1 MLLITQAGCGWYS
14 PAPAVAYHFFRVFF
28 QPLMTSKNDKPD
40 NDARLET
47 QLNVLRELETNPAV
61 SQRQLARHLGVS
73 LGSVNYCLRAL
84 VDKGFV
90 KAENFRN
97 NPAKAQYLYLLTPS
111 GLSEKTRLTLAFLE
125 RKQADYHRLQNEIEN
140 LKGELNER
148 G

>member
-1 MLLITQAGCGWYS
+1 
-14 PAPAVAYHFFRVFF
+14 
-28 QPLMTSKNDKPD
+28 MTTKNDKPE
-40 NDARLET
+40 NETKLET

-61 SQRQLARHLGVS
+61 SQRQLASHLGVS

-90 KAENFRN
+90 KAENFRS
-97 NPAKAQYLYLLTPS
+97 NPAKVQYLYILTPS

-125 RKQADYHRLQNEIEN
+125 RKQAEYHRLQNEIED
-140 LKGELNER
+140 LKGELNEH

>member
-1 MLLITQAGCGWYS
+1 
-14 PAPAVAYHFFRVFF
+14 
-28 QPLMTSKNDKPD
+28 MTTKNCQTENETK
-40 NDARLET
+40 LET

-61 SQRQLARHLGVS
+61 SQRQLASHLGVS
-73 LGSVNYCLRAL
+73 LGSINYCLRAL

-97 NPAKAQYLYLLTPS
+97 NPAKVQYFYLLTPS

-125 RKQADYHRLQNEIEN
+125 RKQAEYRRLQSEIEN